1 MYEREATLCYMLG
14 WIEGTKQPIKRVDA
28 LILLDQTLNKM
39 CQPVMTQ
46 KEKDVFQEL
55 EDQQSFALLQ
65 RGIGRDRAK
74 QIAREGHI

>member
-46 KEKDVFQEL
+46 KEKDAFREL

-65 RGIGRDRAK
+65 MGIGRDRAK
-74 QIAREGHI
+74 EIARSGHL

>member
-55 EDQQSFALLQ
+55 NDQQSFALLQ
-65 RGIGRDRAK
+65 MGIGRDRAK
-74 QIAREGHI
+74 QIAREGHL